1 MFYTKRI
8 KIISYFIVLL
18 ISVLGSGI
26 SNDIF
31 QNTLNDIR
39 KKYKWKK
46 RILLV
51 ISENNNNSLISEVDN
66 FFLDKRC
73 DNSKRN
79 LKVLKVFFNQDNVVI
94 TKYEKVKGIFLI
106 GYDGTVKAHSK
117 DSSLLLN
124 LYNTIDNMPIRK
136 KEIKNFKSIC

>member
-18 ISVLGSGI
+18 ISVLGTGI

-51 ISENNNNSLISEVDN
+51 ISENNNNSLIREVDN

-117 DSSLLLN
+117 DSSLLLS

>member
-51 ISENNNNSLISEVDN
+51 ISENNNNSLIREVDN

-117 DSSLLLN
+117 DSSLLLS

>member
-1 MFYTKRI
+1 M
-8 KIISYFIVLL
+8 
-18 ISVLGSGI
+18 LGTGI

-31 QNTLNDIR
+31 QDTLNDIR

-51 ISENNNNSLISEVDN
+51 ISENNNNSLIREVDN

-73 DNSKRN
+73 DNSERN
-79 LKVLKVFFNQDNVVI
+79 LRVLKVFLNQDNALI
-94 TKYEKVKGIFLI
+94 TKYEKLKGIFLI
-106 GYDGTVKAHSK
+106 GYDGAVKAHSK

>member
-1 MFYTKRI
+1 M
-8 KIISYFIVLL
+8 
-18 ISVLGSGI
+18 
-26 SNDIF
+26 
-31 QNTLNDIR
+31 
-39 KKYKWKK
+39 
-46 RILLV
+46 
-51 ISENNNNSLISEVDN
+51 DN

-117 DSSLLLN
+117 DSSLLLS